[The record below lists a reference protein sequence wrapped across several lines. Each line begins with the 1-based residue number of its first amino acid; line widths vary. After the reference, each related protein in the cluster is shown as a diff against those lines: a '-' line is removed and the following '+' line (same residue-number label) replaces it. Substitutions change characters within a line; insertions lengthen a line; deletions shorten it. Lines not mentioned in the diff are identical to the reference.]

1 MTSTQQELGPVTVKR
16 KNGLD
21 TFQKDGKSQAV
32 TLKEFWSWSTSDLVL
47 NITRGL
53 LAEFI
58 VAKALD
64 AADGVRIAWD
74 AFDVT
79 TRKGTKVEVK
89 SAAYLQSWEQT
100 KFSTIQFNV
109 EKTTPLDEEKGSYR
123 GEPRHAADVYVF
135 AVLAE
140 QNKSKVDPMN
150 LDQWEFYVAPTKTLE
165 KRKRS
170 QQSITLNSLINEKD
184 ELEMEKVDFS
194 GLKKAVERAAM

>member
-1 MTSTQQELGPVTVKR
+1 MPASVANSCPLNPLRSNSSSKLSRRAAG
-16 KNGLD
+16 
-21 TFQKDGKSQAV
+21 
-32 TLKEFWSWSTSDLVL
+32 TLTRRNLSVF
-47 NITRGL
+47 NISGSPASTRGL

>member
-1 MTSTQQELGPVTVKR
+1 MPASVANSCPLNPLRSNSSSKLSRRAAG
-16 KNGLD
+16 
-21 TFQKDGKSQAV
+21 
-32 TLKEFWSWSTSDLVL
+32 TLTRRNLSVF
-47 NITRGL
+47 NISGSPASTRGL

-123 GEPRHAADVYVF
+123 GEPRHAADVCVF

-150 LDQWEFYVAPTKTLE
+150 LDQWNSTWCRQKHLKNANAVSNP
-165 KRKRS
+165 S
-170 QQSITLNSLINEKD
+170 PSIL
-184 ELEMEKVDFS
+184 
-194 GLKKAVERAAM
+194 